1 MKQRKTWLHHSI
13 YIPPLSPAC
22 RMCAKGS
29 KMVVL
34 ITGKCVANC
43 YYCPLSFHKAGTDRI
58 FADEWEL
65 KNEHDTD
72 VLLCEA
78 EAINASGAGITGGD
92 PLLVWK
98 RTQAYITLLKKAFS
112 DTFHIH
118 LYTSG
123 LENANRLPEIVAAGL
138 DEVRFHPMPNTW
150 NKMEESPLKKSIQK
164 MVKTSVDVAVE
175 IPVIPKKEKEI
186 FSLISWADKA
196 GIQWINL
203 NELEYSERNVQEFTT
218 RGYQIKSDVSAA
230 VKGSEDTARNII
242 SMVAQNGVDV
252 GVHYCS
258 VSFKDGI
265 QLRNRLKR
273 RAYNIA
279 QPYDVI
285 TKEGTLLKGVIEQ
298 SGTSF
303 QQTLFLLTETY
314 HVPAHL
320 CSIDLEKRRIEIAAW
335 VLEKIAAN
343 LRHHSYRCYIVE
355 EYPTADR
362 LEVERT
368 PMSSL

>member
-1 MKQRKTWLHHSI
+1 
-13 YIPPLSPAC
+13 
-22 RMCAKGS
+22 MCAKGS

-43 YYCPLSFHKAGTDRI
+43 YYCPLSFHKAGTDKI

-65 KNEHDTD
+65 KNEGDTD
-72 VLLCEA
+72 TLLREA

-98 RTQAYITLLKKAFS
+98 RTQTYVTFLKKAFG

-123 LENANRLPEIVAAGL
+123 LKNANRLPEIVTAGL

-150 NKMEESPLKKSIQK
+150 SKMEESPLKKIIQK

-186 FSLISWADKA
+186 LSLISWAEKT

-203 NELEYSERNVQEFTT
+203 NELEYSERNVRAFTT

-230 VKGSEDTARNII
+230 VKGSEASARKII
-242 SMVAQNGVDV
+242 SMVEQKGVDV

-258 VSFKDGI
+258 VSFKDGV
-265 QLRNRLKR
+265 QLKNILKR
-273 RAYNIA
+273 RAHNIA

-285 TKEGTLLKGVIEQ
+285 TKDGTLLKGVIEQ
-298 SGTSF
+298 SGISF
-303 QQTLFLLTETY
+303 QQTLALLTETF
-314 HVPAHL
+314 HVPSQL

-335 VLEKIAAN
+335 MLEKIAVN
-343 LRHHSYRCYIVE
+343 LVSHGYRCYIVE

-362 LEVERT
+362 LEVERI
-368 PMSSL
+368 PMPSL